1 MQIINKA
8 KDFISDAVVYWKKP
22 PVGNY
27 INYRSIFGY
36 SVGGIGVYAIIYLYT
51 TITVTGTNVIISNA
65 TGIAPEQ
72 LLVMYYVTFFM
83 SIFLTGIRAKM
94 IDSVRNRKGKY
105 RPYILSM
112 GIPTAVLAVLIVWV
126 PYGRIESYV
135 LKWIIVFILNLGLQ
149 FTYGFLY
156 DAYENLIF
164 VMSPNTQE
172 RSNVVSIKSVV
183 YSFAPT
189 VLNPLIPLL
198 QKLLH
203 AEDMYDITIY
213 RTLYPITAIIGAVLT
228 VLVYAWTQEN
238 IVQAKTH
245 VVQIRF
251 LDALRA
257 VAKNKYFW
265 IISLA
270 GWIGFL
276 ESTQGYVLGWLYNY
290 GQLCT
295 PGQYSIITII
305 TGNASLWGM
314 IAAPFA
320 IKRWGKKKVL
330 IVTNAFNILFI
341 ALMYPSI
348 KFAGSIWL
356 VMICLYMNAVVGSFA
371 HILTPS
377 INADIRDYQHYISGE
392 RIDGMFAAVGLIGSF
407 VTLIT
412 GTVTPLIFSAYGIND
427 NNGYEN
433 AYDILKYDSET
444 LYSLIYLL
452 IILSIIGATLNVI
465 PFFFYDLSEV
475 KQKAMIRILKIRA
488 LFEDYGNNAVNDGEL
503 VEAVDLVRKVRENVA
518 AEPLTIDKSL
528 IADAKAHGKEEL
540 KAAKKE
546 LRARKEFNEEI
557 EIALMVQNELN
568 KFSTRPVQIQLQ
580 KAKETYALGL
590 QGAFSFSDTLLKEAK
605 ALPKTTEEEK
615 LVRSNAISL
624 AKDARIA
631 KRCAKK
637 NFPNGITEYD
647 SGIFSVLFDKADE
660 IDATLENL
668 YKEKY
673 IAKDAKDKE
682 RLKAVEEKIKAV
694 KEEKKLNEKAIKEET
709 TKNAIFNRAAKPY
722 MDAKKLIAQEENY
735 NHLADIE
742 ALYDEAKAR
751 YEEKCRIEAEEAAR
765 LDEARKAEKEAMK
778 AAKRK

>member
-36 SVGGIGVYAIIYLYT
+36 SVGGIGVYALIYLYT
-51 TITVTGTNVIISNA
+51 TITVTGTNVILSNA
-65 TGIAPEQ
+65 TGIPPEQ
-72 LLVMYYVTFFM
+72 LLIMYYITFFS

-94 IDSVRNRKGKY
+94 VDSARNRKGKY
-105 RPYILSM
+105 RPYVLSM
-112 GIPTAVLAVLIVWV
+112 GIPTAVIAVLIVWM
-126 PYGRIESYV
+126 PYDKITSYA
-135 LKWIIVFILNLGLQ
+135 LKWVIVFVLNLALQ

-172 RSNVVSIKSVV
+172 RSNVLSVKSVV

-198 QKLLH
+198 QKLLNTD
-203 AEDMYDITIY
+203 DMYDISIY
-213 RTLYPITAIIGAVLT
+213 RAFYPVTAIIGAALT
-228 VLVYAWTQEN
+228 VLVYAWTEEN

-251 LDALRA
+251 MDALRA

-270 GWIGFL
+270 GWLGFL

-290 GQLCT
+290 AQMCT
-295 PGQYSIITII
+295 PGQYSLITII
-305 TGNASLWGM
+305 LGNASLWGM

-320 IKRWGKKKVL
+320 IKKWGKKNVL
-330 IVTNAFNILFI
+330 IATNILNIVFI
-341 ALMYPSI
+341 AMMYPAI
-348 KFAGSIWL
+348 KWWGSILL
-356 VMICLYMNAVVGSFA
+356 VAVCIYMNSLSGSFA

-412 GTVTPLIFSAYGIND
+412 STVTPLIFKAYGISD
-427 NNGYEN
+427 DNGYAN
-433 AYDILKYDSET
+433 AYDILKYDKDA
-444 LYSLIYLL
+444 LFSLIYLL
-452 IILSIIGATLNVI
+452 IILSVVGAALNVV
-465 PFFFYDLSEV
+465 PYFFYDLTEF
-475 KQKAMIRILKIRA
+475 KQKSIVRILKIRA
-488 LFEDYGNNAVNDGEL
+488 LFEDYGNSALNDGEL
-503 VEAVDLVRKVRENVA
+503 VEAIDLVRKARTVA
-518 AEPLTIDKSL
+518 LEQPETIDKSL
-528 IADAKAHGKEEL
+528 VSNAKAHGKDAV

-546 LRARKEFNEEI
+546 LRAKKEHNEEI
-557 EIALMVQNELN
+557 EISRRVVEELN
-568 KFSTRPVQIQLQ
+568 KFSTKQMQIKL
-580 KAKETYALGL
+580 ARARETYALGL
-590 QGAFSFSDTLLKEAK
+590 QGVFSASNSVLKEAK
-605 ALPKTTEEEK
+605 ALPKATPEEK
-615 LVRSNAISL
+615 LIREDAIDT
-624 AKDARIA
+624 AKNV
-631 KRCAKK
+631 KLGKKCALR
-637 NFPNGITEYD
+637 NFPNGIPEYD
-647 SGIFSVLFDKADE
+647 TSIFAVLFDKADAL
-660 IDATLENL
+660 DLELANL

-682 RLKAVEEKIKAV
+682 KLSSIEAKIKELKAQKSI
-694 KEEKKLNEKAIKEET
+694 NEKAIKEET
-709 TKNAIFNRAAKPY
+709 KKSALYNRAAKPY
-722 MDAKKLIAQEENY
+722 LDAKKLIAQEENY
-735 NHLADIE
+735 KHLADIE
-742 ALYDEAKAR
+742 ELYDEAKAR

-778 AAKRK
+778 AAKKK